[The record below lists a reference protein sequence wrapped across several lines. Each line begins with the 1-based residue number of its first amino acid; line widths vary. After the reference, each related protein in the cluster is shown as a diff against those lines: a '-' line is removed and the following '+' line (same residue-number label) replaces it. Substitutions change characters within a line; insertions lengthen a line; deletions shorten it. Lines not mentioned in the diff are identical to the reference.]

1 MSVVQTKGIERGHVA
16 ARRRHRLVLA
26 GLAAVLTAGTVAG
39 VPSGRATLEPK
50 PPPGPIADR
59 IELMEAVGK
68 NAKKVAEAMKAN
80 QPADAAAPARAIAA
94 SMERFVQLF
103 PAQSTDPAS
112 RAKPEI
118 WTDKAKFDQLAKLL
132 ETNANAFADVATKGG
147 DAAAAV
153 KPMWAQCKACH
164 DAFRTPKEGE

>member
-1 MSVVQTKGIERGHVA
+1 MSVTQTGGIQRSRFA
-16 ARRRHRLVLA
+16 AHRRRGLLFTALAA
-26 GLAAVLTAGTVAG
+26 GLIVG
-39 VPSGRATLEPK
+39 VPSVRATLEPK
-50 PPPGPIADR
+50 PPAGPIADR
-59 IELMEAVGK
+59 IELMEGVGK

-80 QPADAAAPARAIAA
+80 QPADAAEPARAIAA
-94 SMERFVQLF
+94 SMDRFVKLF
-103 PAQSTDPAS
+103 PANSTDPAS

-118 WTDKAKFDQLAKLL
+118 WTDKAKFDQIAKLL
-132 ETNANAFADVATKGG
+132 ETNANAFADVASKGG